1 MNTSMAA
8 LIAVVLTFGAQAA
21 DTNSETALLGA
32 VPSEVQI
39 PAGQVARELLEAVC
53 PGHVAL
59 SRLGCNDWDQTTE
72 SGSALRP
79 HSILGI
85 LPGHFL
91 SAESD
96 DVLVSAERGE
106 GHADRYGGTLLM
118 TRQAGGWKPL
128 WYHSG
133 TITDRC
139 MKISALSRRDI
150 PVCETAYIMGGH
162 QTHDLYAINVLAIEP
177 NEQLLLSTDTFA
189 WPNRAQKETLDS
201 VRLLTKGGPGI
212 EAKVHYFRGGNA
224 AGDDLEQVLQK
235 TGEVHAVDFW
245 LKDDAFVVAPGSAA
259 FLKSFSAP
267 RRNVNRWKTR

>member
-1 MNTSMAA
+1 MSASKAA
-8 LIAVVLTFGAQAA
+8 LIAIVLTLSARAA

-32 VPSEVQI
+32 VPSEVQA
-39 PAGQVARELLEAVC
+39 PAGQLARELLEAVC

-59 SRLGCNDWDQTTE
+59 SRLGCNDWDQTPE
-72 SGSALRP
+72 SGSVLHPR
-79 HSILGI
+79 SIAGVLS
-85 LPGHFL
+85 GHFL

-106 GHADRYGGTLLM
+106 GHVDRYGGALLM

-128 WYHSG
+128 WYQSG

-139 MKISALSRRDI
+139 MKVRAASGRDM

-162 QTHDLYAINVLAIEP
+162 QTHDLYAINVLP
-177 NEQLLLSTDTFA
+177 TGPTRQPLLSTDTFA

-201 VRLLTKGGPGI
+201 VKLLAKGGPGI
-212 EAKVHYFRGGNA
+212 EARVHYFRSGNT
-224 AGDDLEQVLQK
+224 AGDDLSQVLERV
-235 TGEVHAVDFW
+235 GEVHTLDFL
-245 LKDDAFVVAPGSAA
+245 LKDDTFVVAPGSAA

-267 RRNVNRWKTR
+267 AN